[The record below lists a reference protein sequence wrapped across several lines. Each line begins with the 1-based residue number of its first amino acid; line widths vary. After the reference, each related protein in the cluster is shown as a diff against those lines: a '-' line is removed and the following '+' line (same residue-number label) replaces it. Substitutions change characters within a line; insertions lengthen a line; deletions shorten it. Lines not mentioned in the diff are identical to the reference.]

1 MSFASSR
8 TTKLGCTFEPLAITV
23 SKASRKL
30 GITIPKRFISHMFL
44 ARHEAI
50 RLALENESG
59 SATFLALPREWIA
72 IPSALVR
79 KLRIRHKSRVYVTLI
94 EPLGPARRPKRFLSG
109 QLVDL
114 LAFVPVVN
122 SHERNYVVNEYRS
135 ATGEERL
142 RLWCYHRRGSARQI
156 DIRRYANAR
165 EFGQFLGQYQAEGDK
180 ADPHRVAFTNTLV
193 SEHTDFVRFLRAI
206 GIADEQVSV
215 CAVYNPAKLDQ
226 RNLQTKL
233 QRYVES
239 TGVRIASV
247 KPQKSMKGSYGF
259 VTTVRSAILKGILD
273 SALRRVR
280 KTLTGSQSASGTLE
294 LLKGFVEKLLTGDG
308 TLDVSVRPTRIV
320 TTVKIL
326 DRVEVFRRDYSAML
340 LTLGFAPRISDKR
353 IEVRSHC
360 RLDNLLTLYEMNA
373 FRGTHNWIKLLCAV
387 RLSLY
392 GSINKGYEKL
402 CRLAPQ
408 DRFTTLDVSK
418 AFGTGTRSAN
428 LWIHSM
434 MKRTLVQQTSK
445 FRGHS
450 YISYGLTDLG
460 LHRVELLQNALSE
473 YETAC
478 NSLGK
483 QDPLRLMDAVR
494 ARSRS
499 KNVGETSAVPRD

>member
-1 MSFASSR
+1 MSSVFS
-8 TTKLGCTFEPLAITV
+8 
-23 SKASRKL
+23 
-30 GITIPKRFISHMFL
+30 
-44 ARHEAI
+44 ARPEAI

-79 KLRIRHKSRVYVTLI
+79 KLRIRHKSGVYVTLI
-94 EPLGPARRPKRFLSG
+94 EPLRHARRPKRFLSG

-114 LAFVPVVN
+114 LAFVPVRN
-122 SHERNYVVNEYRS
+122 SDVRNYVVDEYKS

-180 ADPHRVAFTNTLV
+180 AGRHRVAFSNTLV
-193 SEHTDFVRFLRAI
+193 SEHTDFVRSLRAL

-215 CAVYNPAKLDQ
+215 CAVYNPDKLDQ
-226 RNLQTKL
+226 RSLQTKL
-233 QRYVES
+233 QRYEQS
-239 TGVRIASV
+239 TGVKVASV
-247 KPQKSMKGSYGF
+247 KPQKSMKGSCGF
-259 VTTVRSAILKGILD
+259 VTTVRSAILKAILD

-280 KTLTGSQSASGTLE
+280 KTLTGSQSDFGTLE

-308 TLDVSVRPTRIV
+308 TLDVSIRPTRTV
-320 TTVKIL
+320 TNVKIL
-326 DRVEVFRRDYSAML
+326 DRVEAFRRDYSAML
-340 LTLGFAPRISDKR
+340 LRLGFAPRVSDKR
-353 IEVRSHC
+353 IEVRSYC

-402 CRLAPQ
+402 CRLASKG
-408 DRFTTLDVSK
+408 RFTTLDVRK

-434 MKRTLVQQTSK
+434 MRRTLVQQTSK

-460 LHRVELLQNALSE
+460 LHRVELLQDALCE
-473 YETAC
+473 YEAVC
-478 NSLGK
+478 NSIGK
-483 QDPLRLMDAVR
+483 HDPLRVMDAVR
-494 ARSRS
+494 ARSRP
-499 KNVGETSAVPRD
+499 KNVRESGCSQRLGSE

>member
-1 MSFASSR
+1 VSFASSR
-8 TTKLGCTFEPLAITV
+8 TKKPACTFEPLGITV

-30 GITIPKRFISHMFL
+30 GITIPKRVMSSIFL
-44 ARHEAI
+44 ARDEAI
-50 RLALENESG
+50 RLALENEFG
-59 SATFLALPREWIA
+59 LATFLALPREWIG

-79 KLRIRHKSRVYVTLI
+79 KLRIRHKSRVYVTQI
-94 EPLGPARRPKRFLSG
+94 EPLRPAKRPRRFLSG

-114 LAFVPVVN
+114 LAFVPAVN
-122 SHERNYVVNEYRS
+122 GDEHDYVVHEYRS

-156 DIRRYANAR
+156 DIRRYVSAR

-193 SEHTDFVRFLRAI
+193 SEHTDFVRSLRAI
-206 GIADEQVSV
+206 GIADEQVKA

-226 RNLQTKL
+226 TSLPTRL

-239 TGVRIASV
+239 TGVKIVSV
-247 KPQKSMKGSYGF
+247 RPQKSMKGSCGF
-259 VTTVRSAILKGILD
+259 VTTVQSAILKGILET
-273 SALRRVR
+273 ALRRVR
-280 KTLTGSQSASGTLE
+280 KTLTGSQSLSGTIE
-294 LLKGFVEKLLTGDG
+294 LLKGFVAKLLTGDG
-308 TLDVSVRPTRIV
+308 TLDVSVQPTRII

-326 DRVEVFRRDYSAML
+326 DRVEAFRRDYSAML
-340 LTLGFAPRISDKR
+340 LRLGFAPRISDKR
-353 IEVRSHC
+353 IEVRSYC
-360 RLDNLLTLYEMNA
+360 RVDNLLTLYEMNA

-387 RLSLY
+387 RLSLH
-392 GSINKGYEKL
+392 GSINKGYERL
-402 CRLAPQ
+402 CRLARQ
-408 DRFTTLDVSK
+408 GRFTTLDVSK
-418 AFGTGTRSAN
+418 AFGTCTRSAN
-428 LWIHSM
+428 LWVHSM

-460 LHRVELLQNALSE
+460 LHRVELLQNALSD

-483 QDPLRLMDAVR
+483 YDPLRLMDAVR

-499 KNVGETSAVPRD
+499 KNVRETSAVPSD